1 MKKILSL
8 FFVGLLFLGCYNEP
22 SYTPKRPAKPAGVLT
37 KGTISKIEQVKG
49 GYMLNVLIKNGRQ
62 YSSARGFVNT
72 LNGFSSDGTN
82 AVYEVGDL
90 LLMQLK
96 NGVIMYSEIAIK
108 NFTMHDGKV
117 IRSNFKRDK
126 SRIKGSVPQENKIKF

>member
-8 FFVGLLFLGCYNEP
+8 LLVAIFFAGCYNRP
-22 SYTPKRPAKPAGVLT
+22 TYTPKKPEKPAGVLI

-62 YSSARGFVNT
+62 YSSARGFVST

-82 AVYEVGDL
+82 AIYEVGDL

-108 NFTMHDGKV
+108 NFTMHDGKI

-126 SRIKGSVPQENKIKF
+126 SRIKGSVPQESKIKF